1 MLTGG
6 ILWSQGQLG
15 NESCSVEGAVVTTVF
30 GKEVE
35 FTQPFF
41 RIDVM

>member
-1 MLTGG
+1 MGG
-6 ILWSQGQLG
+6 ILWSQGQLE

-35 FTQPFF
+35 FMQPFF
-41 RIDVM
+41 FE